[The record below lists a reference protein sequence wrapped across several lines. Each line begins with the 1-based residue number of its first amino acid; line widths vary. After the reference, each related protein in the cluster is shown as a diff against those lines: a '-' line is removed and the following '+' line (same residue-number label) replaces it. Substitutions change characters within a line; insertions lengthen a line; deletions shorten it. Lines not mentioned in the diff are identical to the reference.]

1 MEALCSL
8 PHPGTV
14 PAHVPCQMSQF
25 ANPVL
30 ALCSFLAVPN
40 SALLHAASCP
50 VTRLSTVHIA
60 YTA

>member
-30 ALCSFLAVPN
+30 ALCSFLAVPTCAKFC
-40 SALLHAASCP
+40 SAPCS
-50 VTRLSTVHIA
+50 
-60 YTA
+60 